1 MATWHQLKAGP
12 VRLQH
17 ATQWA
22 VVIDPPNDCRAVMLF
37 TTEAAAREYAG
48 RVQHAYVL
56 EPSGAPGYPTGT
68 IDLRQM
74 RGKNLPSI
82 EPGRRHR

>member
-22 VVIDPPNDCRAVMLF
+22 VVIDPPHDCRAVMLF
-37 TTEAAAREYAG
+37 ATEIAAREYAG
-48 RVQHAYVL
+48 RAQHAYVL
-56 EPSGAPGYPTGT
+56 APSGAGYPTGI
-68 IDLRQM
+68 IDLRHM
-74 RGKNLPSI
+74 RGKNLPSV
-82 EPGRRHR
+82 EPGRRHK